1 MSNEHITD
9 EQIERLLLELLN
21 EPDRTLEQ
29 RPDRYRRVRAA
40 YDALALRPAAQ
51 PARNDQFDYMLS
63 TLRYVLGAGQAAAG
77 ESARDH
83 YKAIIKAVAD
93 RASASDYDEVRY
105 ACEAVKRAAFST
117 PAAQPVGEPVAW
129 RWMPSQ
135 VFPVWVYSDDKN
147 RVMEALRFMGHGG
160 VQPLYTTHQPEPD
173 GEWRE
178 DFDLAAQMLTWG
190 REEGLTD
197 AQIKEIDAHAKKM
210 FARLAVTPQPV
221 AVPDRVPMTPGPK
234 KNRVEIALET
244 TLDRYNERH
253 GITTPKADK

>member
-1 MSNEHITD
+1 MTNEHITD
-9 EQIERLLLELLN
+9 ERLAEVLTEAYGSP
-21 EPDRTLEQ
+21 EWTMAD
-29 RPDRYRRVRAA
+29 VRAA
-40 YDALALRPAAQ
+40 RAVEAAILALRPAAQ

-105 ACEAVKRAAFST
+105 ACEAVKRAAFCT
-117 PAAQPVGEPVAW
+117 PAAQPVGEPFGYFKAEPFGWTDCAETDEGAVA
-129 RWMPSQ
+129 
-135 VFPVWVYSDDKN
+135 
-147 RVMEALRFMGHGG
+147 
-160 VQPLYTTHQPEPD
+160 LYERPQAVPEPIKPFFAVSIASRKWAELQEQGHRMQHVAFD
-173 GEWRE
+173 GGPGGAGVIDPWGKV
-178 DFDLAAQMLTWG
+178 TWG
-190 REEGLTD
+190 KPSPE
-197 AQIKEIDAHAKKM
+197 
-210 FARLAVTPQPV
+210 
-221 AVPDRVPMTPGPK
+221 RVPMTPGPK